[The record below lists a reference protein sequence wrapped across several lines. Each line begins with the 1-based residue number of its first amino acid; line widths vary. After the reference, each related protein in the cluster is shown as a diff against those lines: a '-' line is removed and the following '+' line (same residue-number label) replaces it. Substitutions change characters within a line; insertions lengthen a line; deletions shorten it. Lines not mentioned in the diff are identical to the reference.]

1 MTSKRKELER
11 EIARVE
17 DPVIRMQLM
26 NLLNRKGQQQEKMIR
41 RVEEALVSSMGQ
53 KLARWPA
60 GTPLVL
66 VLMVLA
72 IIMLVILL
80 IFDSGP

>member
-11 EIARVE
+11 EIAKIE
-17 DPVIRMQLM
+17 DPVIRMQLV
-26 NLLNRKGQQQEKMIR
+26 NLLDKKGQQQERMIR

-53 KLARWPA
+53 KLARLPA
-60 GTPLVL
+60 GTPLAL
-66 VLMVLA
+66 MLMVLA

-80 IFDSGP
+80 ILESGP